1 MRRYLVIC
9 YYQRPS
15 DPPEHF
21 LCEGDDAQHA
31 LEQAQDA
38 YPNAKRRHDVFEL
51 VRVDP
56 ESGESGLTEPKERH
70 VCNWLNL
77 TSAEWE
83 ALPDSVRVKLWD
95 ALNSKLTT

>member
-9 YYQRPS
+9 HYKRPS

-38 YPNAKRRHDVFEL
+38 YPNAKRRHEVFEL
-51 VRVDP
+51 VATEPWNDV
-56 ESGESGLTEPKERH
+56 GLTEAKERH
-70 VCNWLNL
+70 LCNWLNL
-77 TSAEWE
+77 TSAEWQG
-83 ALPDSVRVKLWD
+83 LQPGVRVKLWD
-95 ALNSKLTT
+95 ALNSKLST